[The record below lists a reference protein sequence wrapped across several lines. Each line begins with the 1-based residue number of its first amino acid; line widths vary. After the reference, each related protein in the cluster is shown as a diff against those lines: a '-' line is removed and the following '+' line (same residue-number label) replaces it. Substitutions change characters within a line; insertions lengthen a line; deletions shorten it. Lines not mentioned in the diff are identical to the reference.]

1 MLKIPS
7 KRMFFSFFICSTAI
21 ILLANYNFLKDTSFT
36 FNIFAVLTGLAIS
49 FLFFI
54 PSMVIRKRTELDFIS
69 FAHKVTPS
77 GIIFVSAYY
86 TLYFIFTIEYFLLR
100 YTDMFVKNINPD
112 ANKFIIALILILV
125 CFYSALKG
133 VNAISRSALFI
144 FAFSFLSYVLI
155 FSGLINS
162 LDFSHNTFQLKGSSG
177 DFVSS
182 SLYFLTPSFIAVI
195 FACVSGKAKN
205 FKPKHIVYV
214 LISVA
219 LIFLLFI
226 FFMYFAI
233 GDYTFNQEYQS
244 FLLSKASQLGTL
256 GGLDGLYLSVT
267 TLAVFLIISLV
278 ICCIKSTLGEYSNT
292 KNTLVFTAIIFV
304 LFLCS
309 GFFNS
314 VEEILTNTLIFNIL
328 NFISAVVI
336 PSLYLVFF
344 RRHIYE

>member
-7 KRMFFSFFICSTAI
+7 KRMFLSFFICSTAI
-21 ILLANYNFLKDTSFT
+21 ILLANYNFLKDTTFT
-36 FNIFAVLTGLAIS
+36 FNIFTVFLGLIIS

-54 PSMVIRKRTELDFIS
+54 PSMVIRKRSKLDFIS

-77 GIIFVSAYY
+77 GILFVSAYY
-86 TLYFIFTIEYFLLR
+86 ILYFVFVTEYFLIS

-112 ANKFIIALILILV
+112 ANKFVIAFILLLV
-125 CFYSALKG
+125 CLYSACKG
-133 VNAISRSALFI
+133 VNAITRSAIFI
-144 FAFSFLSYVLI
+144 FAISFVSYVLI

-162 LDFSHNTFQLKGSSG
+162 LDFTHNTFEINGSSN
-177 DFVSS
+177 DFISNI
-182 SLYFLTPSFIAVI
+182 LYFMTPSFIAVI

-205 FKPKHIVYV
+205 FKRKHIAYT

-219 LIFLLFI
+219 LIYLLFI
-226 FFMYFAI
+226 FFIYFAI
-233 GDYTFNQEYQS
+233 GDYTFNQDYQS

-267 TLAVFLIISLV
+267 TLAVFLIISLF

-292 KNTLVFTAIIFV
+292 KNTIVFTAIIFV
-304 LFLCS
+304 LYLCS

-314 VEEILTNTLIFNIL
+314 VEEILTNALIFNIF

-336 PSLYLVFF
+336 PSLYIMFF
-344 RRHIYE
+344 RRYLYE